1 MISFRIKGH
10 PHVVTG
16 RGYAAIVRS
25 LMAALI
31 LHGVPFYT
39 RDRNER
45 VA

>member
-1 MISFRIKGH
+1 MIAFRIKGH

-25 LMAALI
+25 LTAALI
-31 LHGVPFYT
+31 LRGVSFYM
-39 RDRNER
+39 RGKNER